1 MEWRACWEGVGAKRG
16 KQKVGKTES
25 MTESQRDKN
34 EY

>member
-1 MEWRACWEGVGAKRG
+1 MLGGGGGAKWG